1 MSTKT
6 DNCQEVGYESAL
18 RQLMEPPQIGVAVM
32 DVNSFQLAQE
42 IYDAMFEGT
51 YEQCEFLESHDI
63 DAEADSPVEFLAR
76 VIEWL
81 RKDSQNG

>member
-1 MSTKT
+1 
-6 DNCQEVGYESAL
+6 
-18 RQLMEPPQIGVAVM
+18 M

-63 DAEADSPVEFLAR
+63 DAEAGSPVEFLAR

-81 RKDSQNG
+81 NTRIRFAPERIRR